1 MNARAA
7 AMTTDPERNDP
18 DVTLETVPPP
28 QGAKDPYS
36 AQTRVGTLP
45 EDVLEAMRQHAPDAS
60 LEKRTKSGMQRAA
73 ARPLAAPAVPSFAE
87 AAALPLQDPARAP
100 RPASPVVAA
109 PVVRPRRRVL
119 TAIAIIVMFAALGAL
134 LATVLVFAAS

>member
-7 AMTTDPERNDP
+7 PMTHDP
-18 DVTLETVPPP
+18 DRSDPDGTLETVPPP

-36 AQTRVGTLP
+36 AQTRMGTLP
-45 EDVLEAMRQHAPDAS
+45 EDVLEAMRRHAPDAS

-87 AAALPLQDPARAP
+87 AAPLRLQGSAHAP
-100 RPASPVVAA
+100 LPASPAVAA

-134 LATVLVFAAS
+134 LAAVLVFAAS